1 MIQRFLKTNDDW
13 TYTFLRISLGILFL
27 PHGLQMAFGWFGGG
41 GWQAS
46 MNYLQGS
53 MELPAM
59 IAYGVVLT
67 QLLGS
72 LFLFAG
78 LFTRGM
84 AFLILVIMGGAVYTS
99 HIDHGF
105 FMNWNGQ
112 QDGEGFEYHIAVFA
126 ITIPVIIYGGGKWAF
141 DQQLAKLLGS
151 GERER

>member
-1 MIQRFLKTNDDW
+1 MYQRLFKTNDDW
-13 TYTFLRISLGILFL
+13 TFTFLRISLGILFL
-27 PHGLQMAFGWFGGG
+27 PHGLQMTFGWLGGG

-53 MELPAM
+53 MELPAL

-84 AFLILVIMGGAVYTS
+84 AFLLLIIMGGAVYTS

-105 FMNWNGQ
+105 FMNWTGQ
-112 QDGEGFEYHIAVFA
+112 QSGEGFEYHLAVLAIA
-126 ITIPVIIYGGGKWAF
+126 IPLIIHGGGKFSLDPAF
-141 DQQLAKLLGS
+141 ARLLRS
-151 GERER
+151 RERV